1 MMVLQIFFSP
11 AEIRQF
17 FTENGYTVKEQE
29 CGRWETRHG
38 SEQRW
43 VTFTTDVVVVE
54 NRTVRADK
62 LFERIAEHKLKALI
76 TPKNYVTQQIIM
88 QQFNKLSKG
97 I

>member
-1 MMVLQIFFSP
+1 MMILQIFFAP
-11 AEIRQF
+11 DEIRQF
-17 FTENGYTVKEQE
+17 FAENGYTVIEQE

-38 SEQRW
+38 SAQEW
-43 VTFTTDVVVVE
+43 VTYMTDVVVVE

-62 LFERIAEHKLKALI
+62 LFERIAEYKLKALL

-97 I
+97 N